1 MELKSALETANAQL
15 AAQGSGL
22 RIEQR
27 GQRLNLRG
35 SLPLRGDP
43 SRNGLQRISLGLMA
57 DAAGLNQVLGIGGL
71 DDILHGVSCGYDTF
85 DCVSP
90 TRIARHGI
98 MLSRLNPKGV
108 NLNNSKFKND
118 HSLID
123 EGCELSDINNFT
135 KAYLHHH
142 AAQAVVQPLGAD
154 RKSSMAQPR
163 PLGVQGVVLPA

>member
-1 MELKSALETANAQL
+1 
-15 AAQGSGL
+15 
-22 RIEQR
+22 
-27 GQRLNLRG
+27 
-35 SLPLRGDP
+35 
-43 SRNGLQRISLGLMA
+43 
-57 DAAGLNQVLGIGGL
+57 L

-98 MLSRLNPKGV
+98 MLSRLNAKGV

-135 KAYLHHH
+135 KAYLHHLFK
-142 AAQAVVQPLGAD
+142 ANEILGIVILSLYNIWFMNKFFED
-154 RKSSMAQPR
+154 IRINIERDTFEKFKKDFFDN
-163 PLGVQGVVLPA
+163 LTK